1 MKCSFAIVGGED
13 RDVYKDPIT
22 DSDKKSKKG
31 KMKLIRPNGKYVT
44 ILSSEDKQYSIY
56 HTELKLMYS
65 CDERKIPV
73 HIVQNWNDIRQRV
86 D

>member
-1 MKCSFAIVGGED
+1 M
-13 RDVYKDPIT
+13 
-22 DSDKKSKKG
+22 
-31 KMKLIRPNGKYVT
+31 T

-86 D
+86 DEFIFS

>member
-1 MKCSFAIVGGED
+1 
-13 RDVYKDPIT
+13 
-22 DSDKKSKKG
+22 
-31 KMKLIRPNGKYVT
+31 MKLIRPNGRYVT

-65 CDERKIPV
+65 CDERKNPV

-86 D
+86 DEFIFS